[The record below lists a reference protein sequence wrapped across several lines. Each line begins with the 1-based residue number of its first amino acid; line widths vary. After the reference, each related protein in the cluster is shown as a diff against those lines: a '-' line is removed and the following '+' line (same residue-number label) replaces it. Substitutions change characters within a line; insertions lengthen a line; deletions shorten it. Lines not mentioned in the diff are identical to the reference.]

1 MPFQKAIQVSNTAP
15 VTTALKDSRPKKKYI
30 FLRGYELIK
39 KNTVIAIYEI
49 L

>member
-15 VTTALKDSRPKKKYI
+15 VTTALKDSRQKKYI

-39 KNTVIAIYEI
+39 KNTVIGIYEI